1 MQAKPLFQVAALFN
15 FAVGIPLLLAYPAAA
30 PLLGMPPSPG
40 VFFHVCIGIV
50 LLFGWVYWRIARDP
64 VQYRPYVMLGVL
76 GKMVFVVAIY
86 GHWLAGDASTAMAAL
101 VTGDLIFAALFVRY
115 LRSSRLA

>member
-15 FAVGIPLLLAYPAAA
+15 FAVGIPLMLAYPAVA

-40 VFFHVCIGIV
+40 VFFHVAIGIV
-50 LLFGWVYWRIARDP
+50 LVFGYAYWCISRDP
-64 VQYRPYVMLGVL
+64 VQYRPYVVLGVL

-86 GHWLAGDASTAMAAL
+86 GHWLAGSASSPMAVL
-101 VTGDLIFAALFVRY
+101 VTGDLIFAVLFVRY
-115 LRSSRLA
+115 LRATRGP